1 MTYTF
6 RSIYQTD
13 TSIITSWCYDPPY
26 DLYNL
31 DHPPSADD
39 IAYYLDPQN
48 AYHIITGEADT
59 ILAYCSFGPDGQV
72 PGGDYSAPSLDIG
85 MGVRPDLTGQG
96 HGVTFAR
103 AVCDFA
109 RKTYAPPALRVTIA
123 DFNRRARRVWEK
135 MGFEFE
141 ERFVAE
147 GRKRE
152 FVILTR
158 TITTDKDN
166 SG

>member
-1 MTYTF
+1 MSYLF
-6 RSIYQTD
+6 RPIHQTD
-13 TSIITSWCYDPPY
+13 LPVITSWRYDPPY

-39 IAYYLDPQN
+39 SAYYLDSQYD
-48 AYHIITGEADT
+48 YHVITNEAGAV
-59 ILAYCSFGPDGQV
+59 LAYCSFGPDGQV
-72 PGGDYSAPSLDIG
+72 PGGDYSAPGLDIG

-96 HGVTFAR
+96 KGVTFAH
-103 AVCDFA
+103 AVCEFA
-109 RKTYAPPALRVTIA
+109 HATYSPPALRVTIA

-135 MGFEFE
+135 LGFEFD

-147 GRKRE
+147 GREVE

-158 TITTDKDN
+158 MTTTDEDN
-166 SG
+166 NG